1 LVLEVYEVNEM
12 LKIGDFSKL
21 SQVSI
26 KALRLYDEMGLLKPI
41 SVDRS
46 SGYRFYSASQ
56 LPRLNRIIAFKDLG
70 FSLEQI
76 TQLLNEEV
84 SPEQIRGMLRLK
96 QADLQQQIEEEQE
109 RLMRVAA
116 RLKQIE
122 QENVMSDYEV
132 VIKKIE
138 PITVASIREIL
149 PNYFAIAKLFQ
160 ELYQYLAQ
168 QGLTKFDY
176 DAGIWHD
183 NGYKESDVD
192 SEAVV
197 SVPASIKGNE
207 RIKVYELQGYDAI
220 ACVVHHGSYSTLNKG
235 YQHLL
240 TWIENNGYRCIGAN
254 REFYIEGGAELDNE
268 SYITEIQFPVEKV

>member
-1 LVLEVYEVNEM
+1 M

-21 SQVSI
+21 SQVTI

-41 SVDRS
+41 SVDRFTA
-46 SGYRFYSASQ
+46 YRFYSASQ
-56 LPRLNRIIAFKDLG
+56 LPRLNRILAFKDLG

-76 TQLLNEEV
+76 SQLLNEEI
-84 SPEQIRGMLRLK
+84 SPEQMRGMLRLK
-96 QADLQQQIEEEQE
+96 QADLQQQIEQEQG
-109 RLMRVAA
+109 RLVRVAA

-122 QENVMSDYEV
+122 QEDVMSNYEV
-132 VIKKIE
+132 VIKKFE

-149 PNYFAIAKLFQ
+149 PNYAAIAKLFQ

-168 QGLTKFDY
+168 QGVTKFEY

-183 NGYKESDVD
+183 SGYRESDVD
-192 SEAVV
+192 GEAVV
-197 SVPASIKGNE
+197 SVPTSVKGND
-207 RIKVYELQGYDAI
+207 RIKVYELQGYEAI
-220 ACVVHHGSYSTLNKG
+220 ACVVHHGSYSTLNNG

-254 REFYIEGGAELDNE
+254 REFYIQSGAELDNE
-268 SYITEIQFPVEKV
+268 SYITEIQFPIEKI

>member
-1 LVLEVYEVNEM
+1 M

-116 RLKQIE
+116 RLKQIG

-132 VIKKIE
+132 VIKKI
-138 PITVASIREIL
+138 
-149 PNYFAIAKLFQ
+149 
-160 ELYQYLAQ
+160 
-168 QGLTKFDY
+168 
-176 DAGIWHD
+176 
-183 NGYKESDVD
+183 
-192 SEAVV
+192 
-197 SVPASIKGNE
+197 
-207 RIKVYELQGYDAI
+207 
-220 ACVVHHGSYSTLNKG
+220 
-235 YQHLL
+235 
-240 TWIENNGYRCIGAN
+240 
-254 REFYIEGGAELDNE
+254 
-268 SYITEIQFPVEKV
+268 

>member
-1 LVLEVYEVNEM
+1 M

-96 QADLQQQIEEEQE
+96 QADLQQQIEEEQG

-132 VIKKIE
+132 VIKKME
-138 PITVASIREIL
+138 PITVASIRELL

-192 SEAVV
+192 GEAVV
-197 SVPASIKGNE
+197 SVPSSVKGND

-220 ACVVHHGSYSTLNKG
+220 ACVVHYGSYSTLNRG

-254 REFYIEGGAELDNE
+254 REFYIESGSEPDSE
-268 SYITEIQFPVEKV
+268 SYITEIQFPVKKV

>member
-1 LVLEVYEVNEM
+1 M

-76 TQLLNEEV
+76 TNLLNEEV

-96 QADLQQQIEEEQE
+96 QADLQQQIEEEQG

-116 RLKQIE
+116 RIKQIE
-122 QENVMSDYEV
+122 QENIMSDYEV
-132 VIKKIE
+132 VIKKME

-149 PNYFAIAKLFQ
+149 PNYFAIGKLFN
-160 ELYQYLAQ
+160 ELYQYLAP
-168 QGLTKFDY
+168 QGFTKFDY

-192 SEAVV
+192 GEAVLA
-197 SVPASIKGNE
+197 VPASVKGSD

-220 ACVVHHGSYSTLNKG
+220 ACVVHHGSYSTLNQG

-240 TWIENNGYRCIGAN
+240 AWIENNGYRCIAPN